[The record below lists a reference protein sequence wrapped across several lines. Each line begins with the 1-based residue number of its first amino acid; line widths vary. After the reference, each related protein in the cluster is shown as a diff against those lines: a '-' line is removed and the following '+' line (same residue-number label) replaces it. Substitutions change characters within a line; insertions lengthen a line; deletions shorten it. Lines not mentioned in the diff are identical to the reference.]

1 MVIQWLYYLL
11 NRKENI
17 TMKKQRKQK
26 QQQLNYVAIFTVF
39 AVIGFA
45 LLVLV
50 INLLGLD
57 YWNWPVIPVSAGM
70 AAIETAEN
78 LEVGAM
84 TSIFFLGVLMVI
96 GMPIVATAA
105 VDLYFGPK

>member
-1 MVIQWLYYLL
+1 
-11 NRKENI
+11 
-17 TMKKQRKQK
+17 MKKQQRKNK
-26 QQQLNYVAIFTVF
+26 QHLNYTAIFIVF
-39 AVIGFA
+39 AAIGFA

-57 YWNWPVIPVSAGM
+57 YWNWPVIPASAGM
-70 AAIETAEN
+70 AGPGKAEEMVKGGGRR
-78 LEVGAM
+78 L
-84 TSIFFLGVLMVI
+84 FFLGVLFTV

>member
-1 MVIQWLYYLL
+1 
-11 NRKENI
+11 
-17 TMKKQRKQK
+17 MKKQQHKQK
-26 QQQLNYVAIFTVF
+26 QQLNYVAIFTVF

-70 AAIETAEN
+70 DAIETAEN
-78 LEVGAM
+78 LEMGAM
-84 TSIFFLGVLMVI
+84 TSIFFLGVLFTI

>member
-1 MVIQWLYYLL
+1 
-11 NRKENI
+11 
-17 TMKKQRKQK
+17 MKKQQRKQK

-57 YWNWPVIPVSAGM
+57 YWNWPVVPVSAGM
-70 AAIETAEN
+70 AAVETAEN

-105 VDLYFGPK
+105 IDLYFGPK

>member
-1 MVIQWLYYLL
+1 
-11 NRKENI
+11 
-17 TMKKQRKQK
+17 MKKQRKQK
-26 QQQLNYVAIFTVF
+26 QQLNHLAIFVAF
-39 AVIGFA
+39 AAIGVA
-45 LLVLV
+45 LLVLT

-57 YWNWPVIPVSAGM
+57 YWNWPVVPASAGM

-105 VDLYFGPK
+105 IDLYFGPK

>member
-1 MVIQWLYYLL
+1 
-11 NRKENI
+11 
-17 TMKKQRKQK
+17 MKKQRKQK
-26 QQQLNYVAIFTVF
+26 QQQLNHLFIFTVF

-45 LLVLV
+45 MLVLT

-57 YWNWPVIPVSAGM
+57 YWNWPVVPASAGM

-96 GMPIVATAA
+96 GMPVVATAA
-105 VDLYFGPK
+105 IDLYFGPK

>member
-1 MVIQWLYYLL
+1 
-11 NRKENI
+11 
-17 TMKKQRKQK
+17 MKKQQRKNK
-26 QQQLNYVAIFTVF
+26 QHLNYTAIFIVF

-45 LLVLV
+45 MLILT

-57 YWNWPVIPVSAGM
+57 YWNWPVVPVSAGM
-70 AAIETAEN
+70 AAVETAEN

-105 VDLYFGPK
+105 VDMYFGPK

>member
-1 MVIQWLYYLL
+1 
-11 NRKENI
+11 
-17 TMKKQRKQK
+17 MKKQRKQK
-26 QQQLNYVAIFTVF
+26 QQQLNHLAIFVVF
-39 AVIGFA
+39 AAIGFA
-45 LLVLV
+45 MLVLT

-57 YWNWPVIPVSAGM
+57 YWNWPVVPASAGM

-96 GMPIVATAA
+96 GMPVVATAA
-105 VDLYFGPK
+105 IDLYFGPK